1 MQTADFLVKVS
12 ISRHNTRPPVARPCG
27 DDLDAAPFL
36 GIMAKIAISLCG
48 EGRGHATR
56 IATLVERLQSEH
68 EILIFTSADALEF
81 LGGRFPGAADPAAG
95 GGRVRIVE
103 IPGIVFQYTGGRLD
117 VGRSIANGLDYQA
130 RLLGPLVDRLLDELE
145 AFGAEL
151 AVTDFEPALPRAAAR
166 HGIPLVS
173 VDHQHFLL
181 AYDLGSLPWWL
192 QWHAWLMS
200 HAVWMYVTEAT
211 DTVVSAF
218 FRPPLRRGWEHVVQV
233 GPLLRREV
241 VRAQPRDDGFIVSYL
256 RRHTPF
262 ATLSTLADCGL
273 PVRVYGLGERE
284 PVGGVSFHAIDERRF
299 VDDLAACRCLVSAA
313 GNQLIGEALHLGKP
327 MLLLPER
334 AHAEQLMNS
343 HFLAGMGCGDFTL
356 LEQVGPEHVREFL
369 HGLERFQP
377 ALAGVM
383 GRMDGTADV
392 VRVIEQRL
400 ARRGVTAEAGDE
412 RSRESSPAGRG
423 PGG

>member
-1 MQTADFLVKVS
+1 
-12 ISRHNTRPPVARPCG
+12 
-27 DDLDAAPFL
+27 
-36 GIMAKIAISLCG
+36 MAHIAISLCG

-56 IATLVERLQSEH
+56 IATLAERLRGSH
-68 EILIFTSADALEF
+68 DLLIFTSADAFEF
-81 LGGRFPGAADPAAG
+81 LSQRFADEP
-95 GGRVRIVE
+95 RIRIVA
-103 IPGIVFQYTGGRLD
+103 IPGIVFQYSSGRLD
-117 VGRSIANGLDYQA
+117 VPRSIATGLDYQA
-130 RLLGPLVDRLLDELE
+130 RELGPLVDRMLGELDT
-145 AFGAEL
+145 FGAEL

-181 AYDLGSLPWWL
+181 AYDLSSLPWWL
-192 QWHAWLMS
+192 QWQAWLMS

-218 FRPPLRRGWEHVVQV
+218 FRPPLKRGWEHVVQV
-233 GPLLRREV
+233 GPLLRSEV
-241 VRAQPRDDGFIVSYL
+241 KRAASSDEGFVLSYL

-262 ATLSTLADCGL
+262 QALATLADSGL
-273 PVRVYGLGERE
+273 PVKVYGLGERDA
-284 PVGGVSFHAIDERRF
+284 VGSISFHAIDERRF

-356 LEQVGPEHVREFL
+356 LEQVTTSHVRGFL
-369 HGLERFQP
+369 GRLETFRP
-377 ALAGVM
+377 ALDALAG
-383 GRMDGTADV
+383 RIDGTDDV
-392 VRVIEQRL
+392 VSVIEHRL
-400 ARRGVTAEAGDE
+400 SDPQSLPGPDVAPASAA
-412 RSRESSPAGRG
+412 SPAGPA